1 LFKIQPLKLLLSLIL
16 FTLLGNLAQ
25 AQSVSQIKKELDT
38 TRDPIGYV
46 KYKIKKKYRIDTV
59 TIVSSTSF
67 IGLADS
73 LAYKG
78 KTGKVY
84 GPFKGANYLI
94 KVLAK
99 VPNTFYHV
107 SHILIDTSA
116 FSVKFADSLAGNIIK
131 KIKTDSSSFESMAR
145 TYSADNSSASKGG
158 DLGWFIRGV
167 MLQQLDDAIAGH
179 KKGDLFKVWTPAGL
193 HVVTILD
200 NPKKD
205 HGFALL
211 LRVFL

>member
-1 LFKIQPLKLLLSLIL
+1 MMT
-16 FTLLGNLAQ
+16 TLAKT
-25 AQSVSQIKKELDT
+25 QSTAQIKKELDT

-46 KYKIKKKYRIDTV
+46 KYKLKKKYKIDTV
-59 TIVSSTSF
+59 TVMSTTSF
-67 IGLADS
+67 LGLADS

-78 KTGKVY
+78 KIGKVY

-107 SHILIDTSA
+107 SHILLDTST
-116 FSVKFADSLAGNIIK
+116 FSRKFADSLAGNIIT
-131 KIKTDSSSFESMAR
+131 KIKTDSSTFSSMAR
-145 TYSADNSSASKGG
+145 TYSADNASAAKGG
-158 DLGWFIRGV
+158 DLGWFIRGA
-167 MLQQLDDAIAGH
+167 MLPQLDEAIAAH
-179 KKGDLFKVWTPAGL
+179 KKGEIFKVWTTAGL
-193 HVVTILD
+193 HVVTITD